1 MEQSPILLLIVLTLR
16 LKHQGFTIV
25 ELLIVIVVL
34 AVLASI
40 SFVAYQGIQTRAHNS
55 ALQND
60 LTQFARKIQLIAADT
75 GTIPAGGMIKQTAS
89 APSTG
94 SVIQSPGGVT
104 MKVTQSSYFYTEATS
119 GGMANFIYCSG
130 PSLVSGQTVFS
141 IVATSRSGVMHRYNS
156 SSGATTIIATNASTP
171 GVVQACNGIDYP
183 QSFSYGFFVNSGGWQ
198 SWMSNS

>member
-1 MEQSPILLLIVLTLR
+1 MLR

-34 AVLASI
+34 AVLAAI
-40 SFVAYQGIQTRAHNS
+40 SFAAYQGMQTRAHNS

-75 GTIPAGGMIKQTAS
+75 GAIPPGGTAKLTAS
-89 APSTG
+89 TPSTG

-104 MKVTQSSYFYTEATS
+104 MKVTQNSYYYTDATS

-130 PSLVSGQTVFS
+130 PSSSSGQAVFA

-156 SSGATTIIATNASTP
+156 GSGATTIIATNASTP

-198 SWMSNS
+198 PWTSHN